1 MVGVLWEA
9 GLWALISSSLI
20 SPSTLS
26 LNNCVILGTLSA
38 FKAYPVAA
46 SCTWMQMPGK
56 TRKVGGADL
65 TPIGATKR
73 ARPLCAAPPPA
84 WLCTLK
90 GRRRSGRL
98 TACHFF
104 LLIQRNMTGRYKLK
118 IKEIS
123 VTYPSSRKQLA
134 LEQFVS
140 FEHAKLGWGS

>member
-20 SPSTLS
+20 SISTLS

-46 SCTWMQMPGK
+46 SCTWTQMPGK

-65 TPIGATKR
+65 TPFGATKR
-73 ARPLCAAPPPA
+73 PVLCVLPHPPPGSA
-84 WLCTLK
+84 HK
-90 GRRRSGRL
+90 GRHRSGRL

-104 LLIQRNMTGRYKLK
+104 LLMQRNMTGRYKLK

-140 FEHAKLGWGS
+140 FERAKLGWGS